1 MMNETSIQLGIHC
14 IRVTKQSNALLI
26 TNVTKFHTTLKRA
39 LMRHVSIG
47 PKKRGYVH
55 LAKFQVAQYST
66 TVRNV
71 AVLDELVAKL

>member
-1 MMNETSIQLGIHC
+1 MMNETSIELGIHC
-14 IRVTKQSNALLI
+14 IQLTKQSNALLI

-47 PKKRGYVH
+47 SKKRVVH

-66 TVRNV
+66 TARNV